1 MNDLFADQTF
11 SVSDITSLIKQT
23 LEITFH
29 SVTVEGEISNF
40 RPASSGHW
48 YFQLN
53 DTKAALAAVM
63 FKPKN
68 WRVPFI
74 PQNGDRVRIT
84 GNITVYEKR
93 GSYQLLC
100 DSITKTGEGDILA
113 LLEQRKREFAAAGYF
128 DSDRKRSLPPF
139 PKRICVVT
147 SPTGA
152 AIRDIL
158 QVLNRRNR
166 TIDVV
171 VLPALVQG
179 DEAAKTIAAQIRA
192 ANRWKLGDVI
202 IIGRGGGS
210 VEDLLPFSDRLVI
223 EALVESQIP
232 VVSAVGHEIDWAL
245 SDYAAD
251 VRAPTPSAAAELVSR
266 NLEEITSYFQNS
278 VMYMARTL
286 LDRVALFRSRTAL
299 FTPHRMSEYFSRR
312 LQQLHLQNDDLRDRM
327 ISLINERLSI
337 MRSTVNTLNG
347 RLRALSP
354 LGVLNRGYA
363 IVIRSSDRT
372 IVTRSD
378 QLVPRDEINIRF
390 AYGSATAT
398 TVSVEESEM
407 MEEDNR
413 I

>member
-53 DTKAALAAVM
+53 DAKAALATVM
-63 FKPKN
+63 FKPRN
-68 WRVPFI
+68 WRVPFV

-93 GSYQLLC
+93 GSYQLIC
-100 DSITKTGEGDILA
+100 ESITKTGEGDILA

-128 DSDRKRSLPPF
+128 DADRKRPLPPF

-166 TIDVV
+166 TIDVL

-179 DEAAKTIAAQIRA
+179 DEAAKTIANQIRA
-192 ANRWKLGDVI
+192 ANRWKLGDVM

-210 VEDLLPFSDRLVI
+210 VEDLLPFSDRLVV
-223 EALVESQIP
+223 EAVVESQIP

-245 SDYAAD
+245 CDHAAD

-266 NLEEITSYFQNS
+266 NLEEIAAFFRNS
-278 VMYMARTL
+278 ITHMSRIL

-299 FTPHRMSEYFSRR
+299 FTAQRMSEYFSRS
-312 LQQLHLQNDDLRDRM
+312 LQQLHLQNDDLRQRM
-327 ISLINERLSI
+327 TSLMHERLSS

-347 RLRALSP
+347 KLGALSP
-354 LGVLNRGYA
+354 LGVLERGYA
-363 IVIRSSDRT
+363 IVIRATDRT
-372 IVTRSD
+372 IVTRSGQLD
-378 QLVPRDEINIRF
+378 QGDEIAIRF
-390 AYGSATAT
+390 AHGSATAIT
-398 TVSVEESEM
+398 ETVDESDMKEK
-407 MEEDNR
+407 DDG